1 MMRMM
6 NRKIWGLIAISFLFS
21 FCDNENF
28 TPKPKGY
35 FKIELP
41 EKKYVQSQ
49 LECPFSFEIPKYSVL
64 SPDSSKDS
72 EPCWLNLDF
81 NPFNATTHFT
91 YKTFKN
97 KEEFNKLVEDANRL
111 VYEHTI
117 KASEINESQIVK
129 SEDKVYGILYELK
142 GNTANS
148 FQFFVTDSNN
158 HFLRGAFYFN
168 FASNQDSIAPIQKFL
183 IDDMIHL
190 IGSIKWN

>member
-1 MMRMM
+1 M
-6 NRKIWGLIAISFLFS
+6 NKKISILLGLSFLFS
-21 FCDNENF
+21 FCGSESY

-41 EKKYVQSQ
+41 IKSYVNSN
-49 LECPFSFEIPKYSVL
+49 LNCPFSFEIPAYSIL

-97 KEEFNKLVEDANRL
+97 KAELDKLIEDANRL

-117 KASEINESQIVK
+117 KASEINESQITK

-148 FQFFVTDSNN
+148 FQFFVTDSNK

-168 FASNQDSIAPIQKFL
+168 FASNQDSIAPVQKFL

-190 IGSIKWN
+190 IGTIQWK